1 MNILASFKNNVTYYY
16 SNRSVSRFNFF
27 IRRTQV
33 EISEVRITLRNEE
46 KLKAFASITF
56 DDCFVVRGLK
66 VISGSQ
72 GYFVSMPS
80 RKRKDGSYQDIAHP
94 INNEMRK
101 KIEDKVLD
109 AFETELGKDG
119 AVVKTAA
126 GGGEDEESPDESA

>member
-1 MNILASFKNNVTYYY
+1 VDIT
-16 SNRSVSRFNFF
+16 
-27 IRRTQV
+27 
-33 EISEVRITLRNEE
+33 EVRITLRNEE

-66 VISGSQ
+66 VINGSQ

-80 RKRKDGSYQDIAHP
+80 RKRKDGSYQDVAHP

-109 AFETELGKDG
+109 AFENELNKSG
-119 AVVKTAA
+119 AAA
-126 GGGEDEESPDESA
+126 GPVTKAPPVTEEEDFDLEDEAAKAEH

>member
-1 MNILASFKNNVTYYY
+1 MLASIENNYTYYY
-16 SNRSVSRFNFF
+16 SYHSVSRFNFF
-27 IRRTQV
+27 IRRVPV

-119 AVVKTAA
+119 ATVKAA
-126 GGGEDEESPDESA
+126 SSNEEDEETIEESA

>member
-1 MNILASFKNNVTYYY
+1 VDIT
-16 SNRSVSRFNFF
+16 
-27 IRRTQV
+27 
-33 EISEVRITLRNEE
+33 EVRITLRNEE

-66 VISGSQ
+66 VINGSQ

-80 RKRKDGSYQDIAHP
+80 RKRKDGSYQDVAHP

-109 AFETELGKDG
+109 AFENELNKTG
-119 AVVKTAA
+119 AATGPVTKAPPPPEEEDFDL
-126 GGGEDEESPDESA
+126 EDEAAKAAH